1 QQLTHAA
8 LTTMLTRV
16 KYPTLASICLTESHT
31 ALPIL
36 SQLSLIKQVTSALNL
51 LQCLIGLRPPL

>member
-31 ALPIL
+31 ALPFLRLFLLFFAFPRHFMVI
-36 SQLSLIKQVTSALNL
+36 ITS
-51 LQCLIGLRPPL
+51 IYIDRY